1 MSSAEAGYRHFET
14 QQIGRERF
22 SPLGVIELPQ
32 HELHGITTT
41 GPDGRL
47 DRLSSLR
54 RDTMLDRIVSNAFGG
69 RMIDGTPFAIKRD
82 GDVLLYV
89 TSSESFAIGTCVQ
102 DPDGKTRVHNLN
114 HEPFV
119 DAGLIHYCP
128 AGGWGETDVVTMA
141 VRNHGS
147 MHPLGIH
154 DFEEGERTH
163 FFEDTTRALDVSMKK
178 NGQALWGIC
187 QSAGSLKGPQSVL
200 WLHGH
205 AAEVA
210 EPLASAPF
218 EAIRAGR
225 EGQKWDSGL
234 TQQLLEPRFP
244 ELDEVVRLLSPE
256 ADVRLDPMG
265 FSVFLPGVD
274 PSMMKQEVFTKFW
287 DFLSFSYM
295 YVTLESFHNRHYRG
309 AYAECVRNVNEGNG
323 NGRIDLQRQ
332 QSLLTFVDDDPA
344 PYERVVLEQLRDE
357 GAIVEPFGWAASMFF
372 REGEGALLGVI
383 TTPFAKLGGIE
394 ALAHG
399 LNRLS
404 TPLSANETAKRYEP
418 LLQVFQS

>member
-1 MSSAEAGYRHFET
+1 MSAAEAGFRHSEA
-14 QQIGRERF
+14 QQLGKERF
-22 SPLGVIELPQ
+22 SPLNVIHLPQ

-41 GPDGRL
+41 DQKGRL

-54 RDTMLDRIVSNAFGG
+54 RGTMLDRIVSNAFGG
-69 RMIDGTPFAIKRD
+69 RMIDGTPFTIIRD
-82 GDVLLYV
+82 GDLLLYV
-89 TSSESFAIGTCVQ
+89 ASGKSLAIGDCTY

-154 DFEEGERTH
+154 DFEEGERRH
-163 FFEDTTRALDVSMKK
+163 FFEDTAKVLDVSMQR

-205 AAEVA
+205 SAEVA

-218 EAIRAGR
+218 EDIRAGR

-234 TQQLLEPRFP
+234 TQKLLESRFP
-244 ELDEVVRLLSPE
+244 DLKDAARSLSPD
-256 ADVRLDPMG
+256 ADTRLDPMG
-265 FSVFLPGVD
+265 FTIFLPGFN
-274 PSMMKQEVFTKFW
+274 PSIMTQEAFARFW
-287 DFLSFSYM
+287 DYLSFSYM
-295 YVTLESFHNRHYRG
+295 YVTLESFHNRHYQG
-309 AYAECVRNVNEGNG
+309 AYADCVRNVNGGNG
-323 NGRIDLQRQ
+323 NGYIDLEMQKA
-332 QSLLTFVDDDPA
+332 LLTFVDLDPA
-344 PYERVVLEQLRDE
+344 PDERLILQQLRE
-357 GAIVEPFGWAASMFF
+357 ENIIVEPMGWAAGILF

-383 TTPFAKLGGIE
+383 TTPFERLGGIE
-394 ALAHG
+394 ALAHR
-399 LNRLS
+399 LHRLS
-404 TPLSANETAKRYEP
+404 EPLPANETAKRYDP
-418 LLQVFQS
+418 LLRIFKS